1 MWSTF
6 PERGRVTGYPSIERA
21 STLLAGLCCP
31 VTGLPTMPELGV
43 VAIASKTHFTNGS
56 LGVSQGNHWVHF
68 RRAPGRNV
76 AG

>member
-1 MWSTF
+1 MTAKWRS
-6 PERGRVTGYPSIERA
+6 EDYPSLRDYTFEILV
-21 STLLAGLCCP
+21 S
-31 VTGLPTMPELGV
+31 GLPTMPELGV